1 MLVTPKCALPLK
13 IRREFFITLSS
24 KLVTPKCSLP
34 LKRITIGILCLLFI
48 VYLKISLS
56 GDILFKFF
64 INISI
69 YISYIS
75 MWEHVPNR
83 TSERSGLFLIKQLIL
98 TQAKIIM
105 NSHRRIYNS
114 VYIVIKNALS
124 TIVKWPTTLA

>member
-13 IRREFFITLSS
+13 IRREFIITLSS

-69 YISYIS
+69 YISYICLC
-75 MWEHVPNR
+75 EPVPNR
-83 TSERSGLFLIKQLIL
+83 TGERSGLFLIKQLIL

-105 NSHRRIYNS
+105 NSHTRIYNS

-124 TIVKWPTTLA
+124 TIVK